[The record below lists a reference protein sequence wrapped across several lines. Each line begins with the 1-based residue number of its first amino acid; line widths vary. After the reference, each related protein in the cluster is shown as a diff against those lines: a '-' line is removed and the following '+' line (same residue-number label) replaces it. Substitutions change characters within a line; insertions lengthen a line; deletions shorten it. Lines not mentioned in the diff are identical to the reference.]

1 LLLDYLVNMSSNEYC
16 YVLCQISHVVF
27 VGEMPGLEAVVEPQV
42 LVEELLAVR
51 LELGDEKVVGQ
62 AQHLGDVHLVDQHDA
77 RVHVVDEAV
86 EHLRVLAGHR
96 QPLLHHAVHLQDR
109 VKVRRT
115 RGQHASVRPVEIGD
129 TSKTQFQYVLNE
141 ICQRQTLLSLRFLI
155 RLILLVYN

>member
-16 YVLCQISHVVF
+16 YVLRQISHVVF

-42 LVEELLAVR
+42 LVEELFAVR

-109 VKVRRT
+109 VKIRRT
-115 RGQHASVRPVEIGD
+115 RGQHASVRPGEID
-129 TSKTQFQYVLNE
+129 NTKQNTISIYVLTKFVKGK
-141 ICQRQTLLSLRFLI
+141 RYL
-155 RLILLVYN
+155 